1 MTTQIKLNVQ
11 TRDVKNSKAKSI
23 RIDGYVP
30 AVVYGVGFD
39 NINIKIKRH
48 DFVHVFNLAG
58 ESNLIDLNIDDKK
71 VIKVIIKDVQKDVI
85 KSDIIH
91 ADFYQVNMD
100 KKIITEIPLNFIGES
115 LAVKQLGGTV
125 IKNMDNLEV
134 ECLPGDLVSHIDID
148 LGRLRIF
155 GYLIRL
161 NDIKLPQGM
170 ELVSKTNEVVI
181 SVTEA
186 IKEEKIIQPT
196 DEIKE
201 EALAKQTKT
210 TTDNV
215 GKNKEEQEKK
225 K

>member
-1 MTTQIKLNVQ
+1 M
-11 TRDVKNSKAKSI
+11 
-23 RIDGYVP
+23 
-30 AVVYGVGFD
+30 
-39 NINIKIKRH
+39 
-48 DFVHVFNLAG
+48 HVFNLAG

-155 GYLIRL
+155 GDLIRL